1 MEGRYILMSTTK
13 TNENQVQNKCSIR
26 CNTKGTIG
34 VTKVIISQEN
44 YSKICF
50 ISNVTRKTIQEVTSE
65 LLTFSLK
72 NLEICG
78 DDGTPLNIKL

>member
-13 TNENQVQNKCSIR
+13 AEQAQTKCSIR
-26 CNTKGTIG
+26 CHTKCSVG
-34 VTKVIISQEN
+34 VTKVIISQDN

-50 ISNVTRKTIQEVTSE
+50 VSNITRKTIQEVTSE
-65 LLTFSLK
+65 LLTYALK